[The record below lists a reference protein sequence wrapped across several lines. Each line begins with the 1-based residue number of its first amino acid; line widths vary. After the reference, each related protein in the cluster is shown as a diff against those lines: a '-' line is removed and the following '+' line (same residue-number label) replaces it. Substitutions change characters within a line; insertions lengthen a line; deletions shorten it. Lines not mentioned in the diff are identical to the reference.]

1 MEYTVDWNFVLMC
14 IIGAMHDDDDGCA
27 SVDCTIRVFC
37 FHRVVVPQVQT
48 TSIIARER
56 PRASTPNQSRSEH
69 FPITAS
75 PQAPRRSL
83 QQQGAVGIEQ
93 QRKQTENVHQQP
105 QGHLQVQ
112 HAQHKPQQPTIQAQQ
127 QENFDFNP
135 RQHEN
140 TAKTYVTPFDANQ
153 GSEEVDL
160 FGQQPFSTNG
170 KVRAPNRGNSH
181 SPSPP
186 VETDAF
192 GSVPFTV
199 GPRETPF
206 SNKNGP
212 VPSNSPKV
220 DQFGSEPFTCVQTP
234 TRSHKASSQQQSSP
248 IDQFGHT
255 PFLVTENKLFRETES
270 FQCSP
275 SSAGSFS
282 PPSQS
287 SLSASCSEDLL
298 ISNRR

>member
-1 MEYTVDWNFVLMC
+1 MPDDSCNNCV
-14 IIGAMHDDDDGCA
+14 IIDY
-27 SVDCTIRVFC
+27 TIRVFC
-37 FHRVVVPQVQT
+37 SHRVVVQQVQT

-69 FPITAS
+69 LPITAS
-75 PQAPRRSL
+75 PQAPRRKL

-93 QRKQTENVHQQP
+93 QSKQTENVHKQP
-105 QGHLQVQ
+105 RSHLQVQ
-112 HAQHKPQQPTIQAQQ
+112 HAQNKPQQQTKRAPE
-127 QENFDFNP
+127 QETFDFNP

-140 TAKTYVTPFDANQ
+140 TTRTYVTPFDAHQ

-160 FGQQPFSTNG
+160 FGQQPFSSNG
-170 KVRAPNRGNSH
+170 KVRAPSRGSSH

-199 GPRETPF
+199 GPRETT
-206 SNKNGP
+206 SRKNGP
-212 VPSNSPKV
+212 VPSNNVQV
-220 DQFGSEPFTCVQTP
+220 DQFGSEPFTGVVTP
-234 TRSHKASSQQQSSP
+234 SKSHKASSLQQSSP
-248 IDQFGHT
+248 IDQFRHT

-270 FQCSP
+270 FQSSP

-287 SLSASCSEDLL
+287 SISASCSEDLL